1 MKFLVLINTGATVR
15 KLTVSD
21 TSETCCMQRVKKWAK
36 HNGLDYTDITVR
48 PMSRGCYTLGAS
60 E

>member
-1 MKFLVLINTGATVR
+1 MKFLVLINTGSTVR

-21 TSETCCMQRVKKWAK
+21 TSETCCMQRVKQWAK
-36 HNGLDYTDITVR
+36 HNKLDYMDITVR
-48 PMSRGCYTLGAS
+48 AMSRGCYTLGAV